1 MGGGL
6 LQLVAQG
13 AQDINLT
20 GQPQISFFKANYKR
34 HTNFA
39 TQWVP
44 QSMNGDPKQGIEST
58 KIQISR
64 NGDLVQENVPHC
76 QNQGHRDKQCLH
88 CLHG

>member
-6 LQLVAQG
+6 LQLIAQG
-13 AQDINLT
+13 AQDVNLT

-44 QSMNGDPKQGIEST
+44 QAMNGDPKA
-58 KIQISR
+58 
-64 NGDLVQENVPHC
+64 
-76 QNQGHRDKQCLH
+76 GH
-88 CLHG
+88 